1 MPRCAAVKN
10 KKSELQCSAKAIGAL
25 ALCGRHA
32 KAKSVAL
39 WAVVNATKIGR
50 IARFQALIRGWLV
63 RRYLALCGPGVLCR
77 KGVSNDEDVV
87 TCEEKERQYP
97 MDYFSFDENG
107 KVWWFDFGTIWA
119 WGSRSLAPTNPYTKV
134 PLSIDVRR
142 RLRAI
147 WAYRRR
153 NPMSMPSEQ
162 DTFQE
167 RLVCRWNVICQTL
180 VDSGF
185 VDVEPRMFV
194 RFGKLQLITAFRFL
208 RDDLRT
214 SRRDPLDP
222 QIMRCNRMINL
233 CYNAETKSYMLQS
246 AYMLMIMV
254 VEHGD
259 CYPFHFML
267 MSALY
272 RC

>member
-1 MPRCAAVKN
+1 
-10 KKSELQCSAKAIGAL
+10 
-25 ALCGRHA
+25 
-32 KAKSVAL
+32 
-39 WAVVNATKIGR
+39 
-50 IARFQALIRGWLV
+50 
-63 RRYLALCGPGVLCR
+63 
-77 KGVSNDEDVV
+77 
-87 TCEEKERQYP
+87 
-97 MDYFSFDENG
+97 
-107 KVWWFDFGTIWA
+107 
-119 WGSRSLAPTNPYTKV
+119 
-134 PLSIDVRR
+134 
-142 RLRAI
+142 
-147 WAYRRR
+147 
-153 NPMSMPSEQ
+153 MPSEQ

-180 VDSGF
+180 VDNGF

-246 AYMLMIMV
+246 AFMLMLMV